1 MGAGTA
7 RRLMG
12 LSDHAWVTHRKH
24 SIRSC
29 IWHGCSHPH
38 ENRFAHDPDHRTRT
52 EWWKYGTRKELGKN
66 LDWVDEVREN
76 ASIRMVDYQQ
86 RAAAHYNCKARPQVF
101 KIGAL
106 VFRKVFEN
114 IAKKRSREVPS
125 KLGRPLHY
133 LESRW
138 KQGLSSIKIRRNP
151 ITPSMECI

>member
-24 SIRSC
+24 SVRSC

-38 ENRFAHDPDHRTRT
+38 EN
-52 EWWKYGTRKELGKN
+52 RKELGKN

-106 VFRKVFEN
+106 VFRKVLKTSP
-114 IAKKRSREVPS
+114 KKGAGKFQANWEDPYIIS
-125 KLGRPLHY
+125 KVG
-133 LESRW
+133 ESRAYH
-138 KQGLSSIKIRRNP
+138 L
-151 ITPSMECI
+151 